1 MVEQILGLDVS
12 YMLAHNFFIDL
23 HYFYRKKESE
33 EDKLDDTTQYFG
45 GGVRINITRQR
56 MDF

>member
-1 MVEQILGLDVS
+1 
-12 YMLAHNFFIDL
+12 MLAHNFFIDL